1 MSIVPTSSGKLL
13 VAALAAAAC
22 AAGCA
27 ADSPPHVSGHACVVF
42 DLRIPDECG
51 AMQPVGG
58 LSIVEVDSQR
68 TATTDDAGLFDLTL
82 PDSGTSAVLRIGDH
96 SNWRPSLVGVPELPA
111 QDVLA
116 PVITSTLWGTYV
128 SALHAP
134 DDPTMAAVHVSFKRP
149 GEYVATAEVAGAAQL
164 LYNQGAPFDWKPTPP
179 GGQTVDFIAFAVPIG
194 NGTAHVTIH
203 SQSDTTLFDG
213 DVPVAPGA
221 ITWLHVGP

>member
-1 MSIVPTSSGKLL
+1 MPMRSSTLL
-13 VAALAAAAC
+13 VTALAAAAC

-58 LSIVEVDSQR
+58 LSVVDVASQR
-68 TATTDDAGLFDLTL
+68 AATTDDAGLFDLAL
-82 PDSGTSAVLRIGDH
+82 PDSGQGAVLRIGDH
-96 SNWRPSLVGVPELPA
+96 SDRRPSLVGVPELPA
-111 QDVLA
+111 DDVLT

-128 SALHAP
+128 SALHAI

-149 GEYVATAEVAGAAQL
+149 GEYVASAQVAGAAQL
-164 LYNQGAPFDWKPTPP
+164 LYNQGAAFDWKPTPP
-179 GGQTVDFIAFAVPIG
+179 GDQTVDFIAFGVPIG
-194 NGTAHVTIH
+194 SGTAHVTIL
-203 SQSDTTLFDG
+203 SESDTTIFDG
-213 DVPVAPGA
+213 DVPVAPAA